1 MAKNNAAQPARRET
15 DGRIDALMGKV
26 DKIVETIYT
35 GNGREAML
43 PRMARI
49 ETTLDANTEILRD
62 MDEKLSKLTGN
73 ISTLQTSV
81 KDHCEEAHIYKLI
94 KEKWF
99 WPSVLSAYLALHV
112 IVTTLENKGVQWFD
126 LFLKYIGVS

>member
-49 ETTLDANTEILRD
+49 ETTLEANTELLQNVFD
-62 MDEKLSKLTGN
+62 KLGKLSEN
-73 ISTLQTSV
+73 IGTLQTSV

-99 WPSVLSAYLALHV
+99 WPSVIGGYLALHV